1 MGGNTPGSE
10 QPSTPRMSTA
20 MGDTS
25 SPFQPESAFGPPSA
39 FRAQQQNHDPLMHR
53 VLDKN
58 YRIQATPM
66 TQRRQRQA
74 PAYSKQTPAT
84 AARKE
89 AWDDSPQSSP
99 EISAPQLRSELFS
112 PTKPAPRT
120 PGVSVLTPAARR
132 NGPPPPTTSTGKQLF
147 SAQDKAYTAT
157 RDRTRN
163 MFADSD
169 EDDDDF
175 GPEFS
180 PPKTMQFHVPQ
191 SRLVQTP
198 AREASKRI
206 VEDLL
211 LTAGADATDDI
222 EDDDYEF
229 EIPSP
234 SVVKPGWEIDDDTF

>member
-1 MGGNTPGSE
+1 
-10 QPSTPRMSTA
+10 
-20 MGDTS
+20 
-25 SPFQPESAFGPPSA
+25 
-39 FRAQQQNHDPLMHR
+39 
-53 VLDKN
+53 
-58 YRIQATPM
+58 
-66 TQRRQRQA
+66 
-74 PAYSKQTPAT
+74 
-84 AARKE
+84 
-89 AWDDSPQSSP
+89 
-99 EISAPQLRSELFS
+99 
-112 PTKPAPRT
+112 
-120 PGVSVLTPAARR
+120 
-132 NGPPPPTTSTGKQLF
+132 
-147 SAQDKAYTAT
+147 
-157 RDRTRN
+157 